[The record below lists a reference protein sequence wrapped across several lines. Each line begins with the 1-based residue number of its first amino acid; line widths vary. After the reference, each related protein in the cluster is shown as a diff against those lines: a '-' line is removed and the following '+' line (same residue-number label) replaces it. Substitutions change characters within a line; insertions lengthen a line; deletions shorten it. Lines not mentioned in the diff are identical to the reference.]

1 MRQLPARQYGM
12 TAIGMMFILGIGA
25 FFVYFALLLFPIY
38 YGSFQVGSAI
48 DSMKSEPG
56 LSTKA
61 QSEIVKLLKRR
72 FDAGYINDID
82 PGDLLVE
89 KTPGGVRLSLSYD
102 VEKPFIGNLTL
113 VAHFEKEV
121 EVGN

>member
-1 MRQLPARQYGM
+1 MRQIHSRQRGM
-12 TAIGMMFILGIGA
+12 TAIGMMLVLAIGA
-25 FFVYFALLLFPIY
+25 FFVYFALLLFPVY
-38 YGSFQVGSAI
+38 YSSFQVGSAME
-48 DSMKSEPG
+48 SLKSEPG
-56 LSTKA
+56 LATKP

-72 FDAGYINDID
+72 FEAGYIDDVD
-82 PGDLLVE
+82 PTDLSVD
-89 KTPGGVRLSLSYD
+89 KAGNTVRLSLSYD